1 MRKRNWKEF
10 LKVGQ
15 MRERILALIE
25 QMEKEEDEA
34 ILVDMEEVDSDEEG
48 DLVPGEWSQTGLRED
63 SVLDTR
69 GSEITVKM
77 W

>member
-1 MRKRNWKEF
+1 
-10 LKVGQ
+10 
-15 MRERILALIE
+15 
-25 QMEKEEDEA
+25 MEKEEDEA

-48 DLVPGEWSQTGLRED
+48 DLVPGEWSQTGLCED

-77 W
+77 R